1 LAQRRAV
8 EAADSPKRSG
18 PWRHRTALVGLLV
31 AWTGCAGSGASFV
44 NPAIDFSY
52 IRRCAVL
59 PFQNLTDDSF
69 ADERLQSIFLMELL
83 SHGSLA
89 VVDLEETASA
99 MRAQRIVPGSTLTP
113 EQVVSLGKVLEVEA
127 VFLGS
132 VEEYGLESRS
142 RRPTYSLTT
151 VFSMAETE
159 TGNIIWRSQAHVDGS
174 SFWKKIF
181 GGEPAG
187 QFDVSRKAVRKAL
200 ETLF

>member
-1 LAQRRAV
+1 V
-8 EAADSPKRSG
+8 
-18 PWRHRTALVGLLV
+18 ALLGFLV
-31 AWTGCAGSGASFV
+31 ALAGCAGSGASFV
-44 NPAIDFSY
+44 NPAVDFSH

-83 SHGSLA
+83 DRGSLA
-89 VVDLEETASA
+89 VVDLEETAST
-99 MRAQRIVPGSTLTP
+99 MRAQRLVPGSTLTP
-113 EQVVSLGKVLEVEA
+113 EQIVSLGEALEVEA

-132 VEEYGLESRS
+132 VEEYGLVSRS
-142 RRPTYSLTT
+142 RRPASSLTA

-159 TGNIIWRSQAHVDGS
+159 TGNIIWRSQVHADGS

-181 GGEPAG
+181 GGESAS

-200 ETLF
+200 GTLL